1 MATPTIAKDLQASL
15 RRAYEEARKRRH
27 ELVTLEHLLHALLE
41 DPKAGKALDA
51 CRANRKK
58 LRADLERFFETSITP
73 LPEDLEE
80 SEDEE
85 YAPQET
91 LALQRVLQRA
101 AIHAISSEMTN
112 VDGGNVLVQIFN
124 EPDSHA
130 AYLLQQAGVTRFDL
144 KRFVSHGI
152 NADGSD
158 SEASSGRPARR
169 PGPSDDEAASAGGD
183 GEDDGDEDGEGPPDP
198 LEAYTQNLNQAAAD
212 GDIDPLIGRD
222 RELERTI
229 QVLCRRRKNN
239 PILVGDPGVGK
250 TAIAEGL
257 ALRIHEGKVPAVL
270 AKATV
275 YSLDMG
281 ALLAGTKFRGQ
292 FEERLKGVIKRLLEH
307 DDAILFIDEIHT
319 IVGAG
324 AVSGGSMDASN
335 ILKPALA
342 SGKLRCLGSTTHQE
356 YKGSFERDRALGRR
370 FQKIDV
376 PEPSIDDA
384 ILILEGL
391 RSRYEEHHGVTYGKG
406 TIEAAV
412 KLSAKHV
419 NERMLPDKAIDVI
432 DEAGA
437 FDRMRAEPTHKVELR
452 DIERVVALMAKIPEK
467 SVSAAEEEKLRDLEG
482 DLKTVIFG
490 QDDAIARMTAAIKLS
505 RAGLRSGEKPIGNF
519 LFSGPTGVG
528 KTELA
533 RQLAK
538 SLGVELTRF
547 DMSEYQERHTVSRL
561 IGAPPGYVGFDQ
573 GGLLTDAVRKNP
585 HSVLLL
591 DEIEKAHPDLFNV
604 LLQVMDHA
612 SLTDNNGRKADFR
625 NVVVVMTTNA
635 GAREMATRQ
644 VGFGGGDKGQDT
656 SRAMTAIERLFS
668 PEFRNRLDAIVLFSG
683 LDREVIRKVV
693 DKEVRLLGEQL
704 AERKVTIEITDDTR
718 EWLADNGYD
727 AQFGARPMGRTVEN
741 NLKKPLADL
750 ILFGG
755 LKHGGHVVFE
765 VKDEDGKKIV
775 VPRIVTGTVADA

>member
-1 MATPTIAKDLQASL
+1 MATPEITKELQTSL
-15 RRAYEEARKRRH
+15 RRAYEEARKRKH
-27 ELVTLEHLLHALLE
+27 ELVTLEHVLYALLD
-41 DPKAGKALDA
+41 DPKAAKALDA

-58 LRADLERFFETSITP
+58 LRTDLERFFEEAMQSVPDEIA
-73 LPEDLEE
+73 
-80 SEDEE
+80 EDEDFE
-85 YAPQET
+85 PHET
-91 LALQRVLQRA
+91 IAVQRVLNAA
-101 AIHAISSEMTN
+101 AIHAMSSEMPRI
-112 VDGGNVLVQIFN
+112 DGGNVLVQLFK
-124 EPDSHA
+124 ERESHA
-130 AYLLQQAGVTRFDL
+130 GYLLQQAGVTQLDL
-144 KRFVSHGI
+144 RRYVSHGI
-152 NADGSD
+152 GADGMGGD
-158 SEASSGRPARR
+158 EAVGSRGRGKR
-169 PGPSDDEAASAGGD
+169 PESAPDDDGAAAGEGDGDDE
-183 GEDDGDEDGEGPPDP
+183 DEDAPADP
-198 LEAYTQNLNQAAAD
+198 LEAYTQNLNEAAAQ
-212 GDIDPLIGRD
+212 GDIDPLIGRT
-222 RELERTI
+222 RELERLV

-257 ALRIHEGKVPAVL
+257 ALHIHEGKVPDVL
-270 AKATV
+270 KKATV

-342 SGKLRCLGSTTHQE
+342 SGKLRCIGSTTHQE

-376 PEPSIDDA
+376 GEPSIEDA
-384 ILILEGL
+384 IQILEGL
-391 RSRYEEHHGVTYGKG
+391 RSRYEEHHDVKYGEG
-406 TIEAAV
+406 SLEAAV
-412 KLSAKHV
+412 RLSAKHV
-419 NERMLPDKAIDVI
+419 NERHLPDKAIDVI

-437 FDRMRAEPTHKVELR
+437 FDRMRAAPTHAVDIR
-452 DIERVVALMAKIPEK
+452 DVERVVALMAKIPEK
-467 SVSAAEEEKLRDLEG
+467 SVSAAEEERLRDLEG
-482 DLKTVIFG
+482 ELKTSIFG
-490 QDDAIARMTAAIKLS
+490 QDDAIARMCSAIKLS
-505 RAGLRSGEKPIGNF
+505 RAGLRTGDKPIGNF

-538 SLGVELTRF
+538 VLGVELIRF

-573 GGLLTDAVRKNP
+573 GGLLTDAVRKQP

-635 GAREMATRQ
+635 GAREMATRL
-644 VGFGGGDKGQDT
+644 VGFGSGERGQDT
-656 SRAMTAIERLFS
+656 SRAMTAIEKLFS

-683 LDREVIRKVV
+683 LDRDVIRKVV

-704 AERKVTIEITDDTR
+704 AERKVTIEITNDTR
-718 EWLADNGYD
+718 EWLADHGYD
-727 AQFGARPMGRTVEN
+727 PQFGARPMARTVEQ

-755 LKHGGHVVFE
+755 LKHGGHVRFE
-765 VKDEDGKKIV
+765 VEEKDGAKVIT
-775 VPRIVTGTVADA
+775 PRIVGGPPADA

>member
-15 RRAYEEARKRRH
+15 RRAYEEARSRRH
-27 ELVTLEHLLHALLE
+27 EMVTLEHLLLALLE

-58 LRADLERFFETSITP
+58 LRADLERFFETSVTP
-73 LPEDLEE
+73 LPEEI
-80 SEDEE
+80 EDDE
-85 YAPQET
+85 YEPQET
-91 LALQRVLQRA
+91 IALQRVLQRA
-101 AIHAISSEMTN
+101 AIHAISSEMVN

-130 AYLLQQAGVTRFDL
+130 AYLLQQSGVTRFDL
-144 KRFVSHGI
+144 KRFVSHGL
-152 NADGSD
+152 NADGT
-158 SEASSGRPARR
+158 EESSVGGRPARR
-169 PGPSDDEAASAGGD
+169 PGPRDEEGGASADGDPDGEGDGDDE
-183 GEDDGDEDGEGPPDP
+183 EGPPDP
-198 LEAYTQNLNQAAAD
+198 LEAYTQNLNEAAAD

-257 ALRIHEGKVPAVL
+257 ALKIHEGKVPAVL

-376 PEPSIDDA
+376 PEPSVEDA

-391 RSRYEEHHGVTYGKG
+391 RSRYEEHHGVKYATGAV
-406 TIEAAV
+406 EAAV
-412 KLSAKHV
+412 KLSAKHI

-437 FDRMRAEPTHKVELR
+437 FDRMRAEPTHQVAVS

-467 SVSAAEEEKLRDLEG
+467 SVSAAEEEKLRDLESE
-482 DLKTVIFG
+482 LKTTIFG
-490 QDDAIARMTAAIKLS
+490 QDDAIGRMTAAIKLS
-505 RAGLRSGEKPIGNF
+505 RAGLRTGEKPIGNF

-538 SLGVELTRF
+538 SLGVELIRF

-644 VGFGGGDKGQDT
+644 VGFGGGDKGADT
-656 SRAMTAIERLFS
+656 SRAMTAIEKLFS

-683 LDREVIRKVV
+683 LDREVIRRVV

-704 AERKVTIEITDDTR
+704 VERKVTIEITNDTR

-741 NLKKPLADL
+741 TLKKPLADL

-765 VKDEDGKKIV
+765 VKEEDGKKVV
-775 VPRIVTGTVADA
+775 VPRIVSGTVADA

>member
-1 MATPTIAKDLQASL
+1 MATPTFAPELQASF
-15 RRAYEEARKRRH
+15 RRAYEDVRKRRH
-27 ELVTLEHLLHALLE
+27 ELVTLEHLLYALLD
-41 DPKAGKALDA
+41 DPKAAKALDA

-58 LRADLERFFETSITP
+58 LRADLERFFESSIEP
-73 LPEDLEE
+73 LPEDLDDDYE
-80 SEDEE
+80 
-85 YAPQET
+85 PQET
-91 LALQRVLQRA
+91 LAVQRVLQRA
-101 AIHAISSEMTN
+101 AIHAISSEMKN
-112 VDGGNVLVQIFN
+112 VDGGNVLIQIFN
-124 EPDSHA
+124 EPESHA
-130 AYLLQQAGVTRFDL
+130 AYLLQQAGVSRFDL
-144 KRFVSHGI
+144 KRYVSHGVGS
-152 NADGSD
+152 DGSD
-158 SEASSGRPARR
+158 ESARAARPARR
-169 PGPSDDEAASAGGD
+169 PPSTDTNEEGDASAGSGEGD
-183 GEDDGDEDGEGPPDP
+183 EDGDEDGPPDP
-198 LEAYTQNLNQAAAD
+198 LEAYTQNLNEAAAE
-212 GDIDPLIGRD
+212 GDIDPLIGRE
-222 RELERTI
+222 REVERTI

-257 ALRIHEGKVPAVL
+257 ALKIHEGKVPEVL
-270 AKATV
+270 KKATV

-342 SGKLRCLGSTTHQE
+342 SGKLRCIGSTTHQE

-376 PEPSIDDA
+376 GEPSIDDA

-391 RSRYEEHHGVTYGKG
+391 RSRYEEHHDVKYGVG

-419 NERMLPDKAIDVI
+419 NERFLPDKAIDVI

-437 FDRMRAEPTHKVELR
+437 FDRMRDAPSHKVELR

-482 DLKTVIFG
+482 DLKTMIFG
-490 QDDAIARMTAAIKLS
+490 QDDAIARMCAAIKLS
-505 RAGLRSGEKPIGNF
+505 RAGLRTGDKPIGNF

-533 RQLAK
+533 RQLAR
-538 SLGVELTRF
+538 SLGVELIRF

-644 VGFGGGDKGQDT
+644 VGFGGGDRGADT
-656 SRAMTAIERLFS
+656 SRAMTAIEKLFS

-704 AERKVTIEITDDTR
+704 AERKVTIAITDETR

-727 AQFGARPMGRTVEN
+727 AQFGARPMARTVEN

-755 LKHGGHVVFE
+755 LKDGGHVVFE
-765 VKDEDGKKIV
+765 VEEKDGKKVV
-775 VPRIVTGTVADA
+775 VPRVTSRTLADA